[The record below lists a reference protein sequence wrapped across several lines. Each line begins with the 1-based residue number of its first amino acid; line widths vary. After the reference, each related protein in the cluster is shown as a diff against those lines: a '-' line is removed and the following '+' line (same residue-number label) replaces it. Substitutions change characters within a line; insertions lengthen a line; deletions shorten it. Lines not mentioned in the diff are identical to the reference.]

1 MRTLSIDHIEFYV
14 GDAIAMTEALCSV
27 YGFRVYGRGGPE
39 TGLPGQ
45 RSVLL
50 GQGDIRILL
59 TSGLHEDHTASQFVA
74 RHGDGVAVIGF
85 RADVATTYAD
95 AIAAG
100 ATSVTPLRSWENDKA
115 RVVTAEITGFGEVA
129 YRLIERHGADAEFL
143 PDAIAMEPGAADG
156 PAGTTASCPADSPA
170 DSPADGAD
178 DGIAADLLSLID
190 HVALCVPAGELD
202 STVAF
207 HEQALGFTVI
217 FQEYVEVGSQG
228 MFSKVVQSESGGAT
242 LTIIEPDIN
251 RQAGQIDD
259 FLAWHGGAGVQ
270 HLAFLTADIVHA
282 VRTFGQRGAGFAE
295 TPASYY
301 DMLGARLGAT
311 EIPIDALRP
320 LGILVDRD
328 HWGQMYQIFAKS
340 THIRRTYFHELI
352 ERRGARTF
360 GISNIPALYAA
371 KDRELAEIREMTGT
385 SHG

>member
-14 GDAIAMTEALCSV
+14 GDAIAMTESLCSV
-27 YGFRVYGRGGPE
+27 YGFRVFGRGGPE
-39 TGLPGQ
+39 TGLAGQ

-50 GQGDIRILL
+50 GQGAIRILL
-59 TSGLHEDHTASQFVA
+59 TSGLHEDHPASQFVA
-74 RHGDGVAVIGF
+74 RHGDGVAVVGF
-85 RADVATTYAD
+85 RADVAAAYLD
-95 AIAAG
+95 AVAAG
-100 ATSVTPLRSWENDKA
+100 ATSVAQPRWWESGQA
-115 RVVTAEITGFGEVA
+115 RVVTAEIEGFGEVV
-129 YRLIERHGADAEFL
+129 YRLIERQGDDGEFL
-143 PDAIAMEPGAADG
+143 PGAIVMEPGAAG
-156 PAGTTASCPADSPA
+156 AAG
-170 DSPADGAD
+170 
-178 DGIAADLLSLID
+178 DLLTLVD

-202 STVAF
+202 PTIAF
-207 HEQALGFTVI
+207 HEQVLGFTVI
-217 FQEYVEVGSQG
+217 FQEYVEVGGQG
-228 MFSKVVQSESGGAT
+228 MISKVVQSPAGGAT
-242 LTIIEPDIN
+242 LTIIEPDVN

-270 HLAFLTADIVHA
+270 HLAFLTQDIVHA
-282 VRTFGQRGAGFAE
+282 VRTFGERGAGFAV

-301 DMLGARLGAT
+301 DMLGDRLGPT
-311 EIPIDALRP
+311 EIGVEALAP

-371 KDRELAEIREMTGT
+371 KDRELAEIRQMTGT

>member
-14 GDAIAMTEALCSV
+14 GDAIAMTQSLCSV

-50 GQGDIRILL
+50 GQGAIRILL
-59 TSGLHEDHTASQFVA
+59 TSGLHEGHPASQFVA

-85 RADVATTYAD
+85 RADAAAAYAD
-95 AIAAG
+95 AVAAG
-100 ATSVTPLRSWENDKA
+100 ATSVGQPRSWENDQA
-115 RVVTAEITGFGEVA
+115 RAVTAEIAGFGEVV

-143 PDAIAMEPGAADG
+143 PGAIVMEPGAAA
-156 PAGTTASCPADSPA
+156 AG
-170 DSPADGAD
+170 
-178 DGIAADLLSLID
+178 AAAGDLLSLID
-190 HVALCVPAGELD
+190 HVALCVPAGQLD
-202 STVAF
+202 PIIAF
-207 HEQALGFTVI
+207 HEQVLGFTVI
-217 FQEYVEVGSQG
+217 FQEYVEVGAQG
-228 MFSKVVQSESGGAT
+228 MISKVVQSPSGGAT
-242 LTIIEPDIN
+242 FTIIEPDVN

-270 HLAFLTADIVHA
+270 HLAFLTQDIAGA
-282 VRTFGQRGAGFAE
+282 VRTFSERGAGFAA
-295 TPASYY
+295 TPSSYY

-311 EIPIDALRP
+311 EIPVEALRP

-360 GISNIPALYAA
+360 GMSNIPALYAA

-385 SHG
+385 THA